1 MKLQSGET
9 VPELFIDLAPE
20 DQQRMLE
27 LIREQE
33 TKKADDNLALKAA
46 SQVLDIQDRD
56 RAEIKALKGQLD
68 SLLSVVEAM
77 QRRLDARDNQ
87 LEIAKSEALAAQQVE
102 FANTATNLLKVKLQ
116 ADAEMAEFNRLREV
130 AAAESRAQLE
140 AQATAIDALKGSVT
154 STATLMGER
163 SNAVLDQ
170 LAGAVSRQAKLEVQQ
185 TENSNAIAANRD
197 TLRAVT
203 GTDFA
208 SEIDMAV
215 KRSFDD
221 RLDGALEALIERKYV
236 LLAQTTGTDGINPKI
251 DSDAKPFLAQQVGD
265 DPTARAVN
273 RALKKGGKG

>member
-1 MKLQSGET
+1 MSTATRPRRALGEKAAAPVASQEKALTTSVRSVKLQSGET

-154 STATLMGER
+154 STTTLMGER

-170 LAGAVSRQAKLEVQQ
+170 LASAESRQAKLEV
-185 TENSNAIAANRD
+185 
-197 TLRAVT
+197 
-203 GTDFA
+203 
-208 SEIDMAV
+208 
-215 KRSFDD
+215 
-221 RLDGALEALIERKYV
+221 
-236 LLAQTTGTDGINPKI
+236 
-251 DSDAKPFLAQQVGD
+251 
-265 DPTARAVN
+265 
-273 RALKKGGKG
+273 